1 MRKFISES
9 NLNAF
14 VANQKANKVIDAQGQ
29 SSANSGVFLSRVVL
43 RIKAFKH
50 PSGVPFYA
58 FVKQAGEQT
67 VLVDVETGATR
78 TVANHQFATQ
88 TNVRGKFKI
97 GCFTYE
103 QRDTIHGMPRYKV
116 VDCNK
121 YRRTNKID

>member
-1 MRKFISES
+1 MKNFISEA
-9 NLNAF
+9 NLNAYM
-14 VANQKANKVIDAQGQ
+14 ANQKANKVITAQDLPSNNGI
-29 SSANSGVFLSRVVL
+29 SLSRVVL

-67 VLVDVETGATR
+67 VLVDVETGATK
-78 TVANHQFATQ
+78 VVSNHQFAAQ

-103 QRDTIHGMPRYKV
+103 QKDTIHGMPRYKV

-121 YRRTNKID
+121 YKRTNKID